1 MPAIVTDQFRIL
13 NASNFVAGVSSSTNS
28 YFISLGLPNPQPA
41 SVGFGRANNWNTATP
56 NPVDSFSEIDH
67 IGDTTQFGK
76 RVTDTN
82 VRRLVRRINWTKG
95 VKYDMYRQDYSTTNT
110 APNSNA
116 TRLYDANYYVINSN
130 FNVYICI
137 ENGSSGINT
146 TGNASEDEPTFTDLE
161 PSKAGESQDG
171 YIWKYLFTVKPS
183 DIIKFDSTDFISLP
197 NDWPT
202 TTDAQIQAVRENG
215 DSDINNNQIKTVYIA
230 DQGLS
235 YTGTGGEFNILGD
248 GTGGK
253 VVIEVSGTKIT
264 KATISNG
271 GKGYTYGVVDLGT
284 INSAAVAGNTP
295 AKLIPIIPPSKG
307 HGFDLYKEL
316 GADRVLVY
324 ARFDDSTK
332 DFPIDAKFAQV
343 SLIKNPTSFGTTSVY
358 TGSTYS
364 GLKSIKLDTITGT
377 PTVGGLLQ
385 QNVGIGQ
392 TALGY
397 ICSFDSD
404 TNVLKYIQDR
414 SLYFGNKVDQTDYAN
429 VSSGSQQYEF
439 TSSTSQISFSGGSGS
454 VETTFSAGITTDVN
468 NNNVA
473 LGVSF
478 TSGLA
483 SPEINKGS
491 GDVLYIDNRAL
502 ISRNLRQKE
511 DIKIILEF

>member
-1 MPAIVTDQFRIL
+1 M
-13 NASNFVAGVSSSTNS
+13 
-28 YFISLGLPNPQPA
+28 
-41 SVGFGRANNWNTATP
+41 
-56 NPVDSFSEIDH
+56 
-67 IGDTTQFGK
+67 
-76 RVTDTN
+76 
-82 VRRLVRRINWTKG
+82 
-95 VKYDMYRQDYSTTNT
+95 
-110 APNSNA
+110 
-116 TRLYDANYYVINSN
+116 
-130 FNVYICI
+130 
-137 ENGSSGINT
+137 
-146 TGNASEDEPTFTDLE
+146 
-161 PSKAGESQDG
+161 
-171 YIWKYLFTVKPS
+171 
-183 DIIKFDSTDFISLP
+183 
-197 NDWPT
+197 
-202 TTDAQIQAVRENG
+202 
-215 DSDINNNQIKTVYIA
+215 
-230 DQGLS
+230 
-235 YTGTGGEFNILGD
+235 
-248 GTGGK
+248 
-253 VVIEVSGTKIT
+253 
-264 KATISNG
+264 
-271 GKGYTYGVVDLGT
+271 
-284 INSAAVAGNTP
+284 
-295 AKLIPIIPPSKG
+295 
-307 HGFDLYKEL
+307 
-316 GADRVLVY
+316 
-324 ARFDDSTK
+324 
-332 DFPIDAKFAQV
+332 
-343 SLIKNPTSFGTTSVY
+343 
-358 TGSTYS
+358 
-364 GLKSIKLDTITGT
+364 KSIKLDTITGT